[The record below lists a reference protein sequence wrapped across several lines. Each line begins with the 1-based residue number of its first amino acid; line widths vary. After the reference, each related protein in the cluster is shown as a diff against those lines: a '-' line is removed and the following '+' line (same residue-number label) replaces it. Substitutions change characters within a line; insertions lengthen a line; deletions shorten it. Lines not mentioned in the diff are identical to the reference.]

1 MPLQPGNEITA
12 HKPDWREQYDVSTPH
27 PLRKDSDPLYYNLL
41 APNQWPKDEFLPNFQ
56 VVYDQYIREMSDMSM
71 FFMRLIAESLDLPP
85 DAFEKFFDDDQQHKL
100 KIVKYPDSG
109 DGAGQGV
116 GQQAYE

>member
-1 MPLQPGNEITA
+1 
-12 HKPDWREQYDVSTPH
+12 
-27 PLRKDSDPLYYNLL
+27 
-41 APNQWPKDEFLPNFQ
+41 
-56 VVYDQYIREMSDMSM
+56 MSM

-109 DGAGQGV
+109 DGVGQGV
-116 GQQAYE
+116 GPHKDSMLTSYLVRWLL